1 MSPLSCCT
9 PGTWSASC
17 SRVRTPLVPS
27 QPCSARTDEDIK
39 HLRGHHPFLA
49 DFSDAFI
56 CNTPVGDLMKIE
68 TTSLKIR
75 EVERAK
81 DACNKLAANKAA
93 LSSIFSNVEAGT
105 DNRWNKLHPARFLAG
120 GAGCSATKLWLSA
133 REVVGLKG

>member
-1 MSPLSCCT
+1 MDMEELAEEVTHAEALMSAEATRSGAL
-9 PGTWSASC
+9 
-17 SRVRTPLVPS
+17 
-27 QPCSARTDEDIK
+27 PCRDPAIRSGFMTDEDIK
-39 HLRGHHPFLA
+39 HLRSRHPFLA

-56 CNTPVGDLMKIE
+56 RNTPVGDLMKIE

-120 GAGCSATKLWLSA
+120 AGCSATKL
-133 REVVGLKG
+133 